1 MNKLFKDKYSRL
13 ELAIYTVGWIIL
25 FSFPILT
32 QSYDVL
38 TGKLDTYHW
47 GPILKSLELTLPIFI
62 MFVINDRLLLPLLFF
77 GRRNKIWYIIA
88 IVGLFVI
95 LWSIQTPP
103 HLHHPDA
110 GEIAKR
116 RPPTVDMFHVVLL
129 ILELCVVFANFAM
142 KMYVKSMRR
151 DMAMLKIQTENIQ
164 TELESLK
171 YQISPHFLM
180 NTLNNIQSLIEIDP
194 QRACH
199 TIQELSKM
207 MRYLLYDND
216 SANVSLMKEIDF
228 MRHFIGLMKI
238 RYPDSVRIDADFP
251 TNDFGVMVPPLLFVS
266 FIENA
271 FKYGVSYS
279 GDSFIDISLT
289 IADDRLNFRC
299 SNSINRKNSA
309 TSDNKRKGIGIENVR
324 RRLDLIYGS
333 RYELSITDNEHVYIV
348 EMQLPVN
355 RTKTELKHDTLHC
368 RR

>member
-1 MNKLFKDKYSRL
+1 MSRLFKDKYSRL

-25 FSFPILT
+25 LSFPILT

-38 TGKLDTYHW
+38 TGKLDAFHW
-47 GPILKSLELTLPIFI
+47 GPILKTLELTLPILI

-77 GRRNKIWYIIA
+77 GRRNKIWYVTA

-95 LWSIQTPP
+95 LWCIQTPP
-103 HLHHPDA
+103 PLHHHDA
-110 GEIAKR
+110 EEIARR
-116 RPPTVDMFHVVLL
+116 RPPTVDMFHIVLL

-142 KMYVKSMRR
+142 KIYVKSMRR
-151 DMAMLKIQTENIQ
+151 DMAMLKIQTENVQ

-216 SANVSLMKEIDF
+216 SANVSLIKEIEF
-228 MRHFIGLMKI
+228 MRHFIDLMKI
-238 RYPDSVRIDADFP
+238 RYPDSVRIYSDFP
-251 TNDFGVMVPPLLFVS
+251 SNDPGVMIPPLLFVS

-279 GDSFIDISLT
+279 DESFINVSLT
-289 IADDRLNFRC
+289 VTDDRLNFRC
-299 SNSINRKNSA
+299 SNSINRRRSA
-309 TSDNKRKGIGIENVR
+309 SSGHKRRGIGIENVR

-333 RYELSITDNEHVYIV
+333 RYELSITDNERVYTV
-348 EMQLPVN
+348 EMKLPVN
-355 RTKTELKHDTLHC
+355 RIKNQ
-368 RR
+368 